1 MNQPGIDLT
10 AASTPMMK
18 QYLSIKREHPDAI
31 LFFRMGDFYE
41 MFLEDAVLAADI
53 LKIALTSREKNK
65 EKAVPMCGIP
75 YHAAEGYL
83 TRLLKAG
90 HKVAIC
96 EQVED
101 PGKARGLVKREV
113 VRIVTPGTAMEE
125 SLLDAREPSYL
136 ASIYRT
142 KEGVGLS
149 LVDASTGDFRAA
161 QWTGPD
167 AVSRLDVVMAQFA
180 PREVL
185 FPENAHS
192 LEPAG
197 AEPDRDVHLT
207 KVEGFRFFP
216 EAGEEALKNLFGVHT
231 LAGFGLEGLRLA
243 TGAAGAALWYL
254 QKVYGDRLGHLRPI
268 RVIRSEDWLVLD
280 GNTLKN
286 LEILS
291 SQPHGLRQG
300 SLLYQMDRTV
310 TAQGARLLKE
320 FVVRPLKNAEAIND
334 RLNLVQELV
343 ENPLLRG
350 SIRERLRKVSDL
362 ERIVSRVGSGIAVPR
377 DLGALRR
384 TLREVPAIRGLLAEL
399 DSDMGDG
406 ILQELDE
413 KPELLEFLQSS
424 LSDELPAGLKAGGI
438 IRKGFSAELDEIRSL
453 AGDGRKFISDLE
465 KREKER
471 TGIASLKVGF
481 NRVFGYYIEVTH
493 AHRDMVPEGY
503 TRKQTLVNAERFVT
517 QELREVEERILHA
530 DESIAALEK
539 LLFEE
544 ICSRVIASSSPL
556 QGIAGALASADC
568 YTSLAELAHT
578 SGYARPE
585 ILEDDMAGRLSIS
598 DGRHPVLEMLE
609 TGKSFVPNSA
619 YLDRVDNRLLII
631 TGPNMAG
638 KSTFMRQVALIVIM
652 AQIGSFVPAGD
663 ALISPVDRIFT
674 RVGASDILSRGL
686 STFMVEM
693 VETAE
698 ILNNATPDS
707 LVILDEIGRG
717 TSTFDGIS
725 IAWAVAEYL
734 LSGERNGCRTMFATH
749 YHELTELAL
758 TCDGVRNY
766 NVAIQEWGERL
777 VFLRHVQEG
786 AADRSYGIQVAR
798 LAGLPDEVVERSREI
813 LKNLEK
819 TAIDTTGRPRPVAG
833 DVELDATMASPV
845 DSESQMP
852 LFDGHEGELIKELR
866 EIDLEEMTPLEAM
879 NFLAAMKKRHV

>member
-1 MNQPGIDLT
+1 MNQPGIEPKT
-10 AASTPMMK
+10 TSTPMMK
-18 QYLSIKREHPDAI
+18 QYLSIKREHPDSI

-41 MFLEDAVLAADI
+41 MFMDDAIIAAEI

-65 EKAVPMCGIP
+65 EKAIPMCGIP

-101 PGKARGLVKREV
+101 PRYARGLVKREV
-113 VRIVTPGTAMEE
+113 TRIVTPGTAMEE

-149 LVDASTGDFRAA
+149 LVDASTGDFRVA

-167 AVSRLDVVMAQFA
+167 AVLRLNVVMAQFA

-185 FPENAHS
+185 FPEDS
-192 LEPAG
+192 DTFEIAG
-197 AEPDRDVHLT
+197 DSHLT
-207 KVEGFRFFP
+207 KVEGFRFYP
-216 EAGEEALKNLFGVHT
+216 EAGEETLKNFFGVHT
-231 LAGFGLEGLRLA
+231 LAGFGLDGLRLA

-254 QKVYGDRLGHLRPI
+254 RDVYGDRLKHLRPI
-268 RVIRSEDWLVLD
+268 RVIRSEDRLVLD

-300 SLLYQMDRTV
+300 SLLHLMDRTV

-320 FVVRPLKNAEAIND
+320 FIVRPLKNAEAIND
-334 RLNLVQELV
+334 RLDLVQELV
-343 ENPLLRG
+343 ENLLLRG

-362 ERIVSRVGSGIAVPR
+362 ERIVSRAGSGIAVPR

-384 TLREVPAIRGLLAEL
+384 TLREIPGIRGLLAEL
-399 DSDMGDG
+399 DSDLGDR
-406 ILQELDE
+406 ILRGLNEE
-413 KPELLEFLQSS
+413 PELLEFLQSS
-424 LSDELPAGLKAGGI
+424 LADELPAGLRAGGI
-438 IRKGFSAELDEIRSL
+438 IRSGFNAELDEVRFM
-453 AGDGRKFISDLE
+453 AKDGRKFISDLE
-465 KREKER
+465 KREKEI
-471 TGIASLKVGF
+471 TGITSLKVGF

-493 AHRDMVPEGY
+493 AHRDMVPDGY
-503 TRKQTLVNAERFVT
+503 IRKQTLANAERFVT
-517 QELREVEERILHA
+517 QELKEMEERILSA
-530 DESIAALEK
+530 DERMIALEK

-544 ICSRVIASSSPL
+544 ICSRVMGSSVTLQDIAR
-556 QGIAGALASADC
+556 ALASVDL

-585 ILEDDMAGRLSIS
+585 ILDGDRTGRLSIS
-598 DGRHPVLEMLE
+598 DGRHPVLEKLE
-609 TGKSFVPNSA
+609 TGESFVPNNA

-652 AQIGSFVPAGD
+652 AQMGSFVPAGE
-663 ALISPVDRIFT
+663 AFISPVDRIFT

-698 ILNNATPDS
+698 ILNSATPDS

-758 TCDGVRNY
+758 TSDGVRNY
-766 NVAIQEWGERL
+766 NVAIQEWGDRL
-777 VFLRHVQEG
+777 VFLRRVQEG

-798 LAGLPDEVVERSREI
+798 LAGLPDDVIDRSREI

-819 TAIDTTGRPRPVAG
+819 TAIDTAGRPVLAAHDDGPEDPMV
-833 DVELDATMASPV
+833 SPE
-845 DSESQMP
+845 DSGTQMP
-852 LFDGHEGELIKELR
+852 LFHGRGSELVRELR
-866 EIDLEEMTPLEAM
+866 EIDLEDMTPLEAM
-879 NFLAAMKKRHV
+879 NLLAGMKKRHA